1 MNIFRAIKGIFNA
14 RILFSFIIYIYKRY
28 FPMRSLSFALALL
41 LLQANTLKTLSTSSK
56 MQKLAQSLSSA
67 HQSGGHTCQ
76 TAINRIKKTPIDHTT
91 IIGKGL
97 NFTDSDFNYQADAI
111 WWSDFNYGSLSK
123 HQP

>member
-1 MNIFRAIKGIFNA
+1 
-14 RILFSFIIYIYKRY
+14 
-28 FPMRSLSFALALL
+28 MRSLSFALALL
-41 LLQANTLKTLSTSSK
+41 LLHANALKTLSTSSK

-67 HQSGGHTCQ
+67 QQSGGHTCQ

-97 NFTDSDFNYQADAI
+97 NFTDSDFNYQADSI